1 MPLSLTA
8 RPRETA
14 GHHVKAL
21 RRAGQ
26 VPAVVYGH
34 HQSAVSIQ
42 ADAKEIDRIWQRAG
56 RTHLVDLRVEGQP
69 DRRVLIRELQRN
81 PRNGRPL
88 HADFFA
94 VNLLEK
100 LTAEVPL
107 VLVGESPAVTDL
119 HLGSLLQTLN
129 MVKVECLPND
139 LPPQIAVDVSGLGA
153 VEDSIT
159 VGDLTLPGGV
169 TLVSAEDSEVVVKVA
184 PLRVR
189 EEADEA
195 AEEGE
200 AAPAGEAEAGEG

>member
-1 MPLSLTA
+1 
-8 RPRETA
+8 
-14 GHHVKAL
+14 
-21 RRAGQ
+21 
-26 VPAVVYGH
+26 VVYGH
-34 HQSAVSIQ
+34 RQTAISIQ

-56 RTHLVDLRVEGQP
+56 RTHLVDLSVEGQP
-69 DRRVLIRELQRN
+69 LMRVLIRELQRS

-107 VLVGESPAVTDL
+107 VLTGESPAVTDL
-119 HLGSLLQTLN
+119 KVGQLLQTMN
-129 MVKVECLPND
+129 MVKVECLPTD
-139 LPPQIAVDVSGLGA
+139 LPPQITVDVSGLGA

-159 VGDLTLPGGV
+159 VGDLTLPQGV

-189 EEADEA
+189 EEAEEA
-195 AEEGE
+195 APE
-200 AAPAGEAEAGEG
+200 AEAEPAGEAEASGE

>member
-1 MPLSLTA
+1 MSLAA
-8 RPRETA
+8 RPRDTA
-14 GHHVKAL
+14 GHHVHAL
-21 RRAGQ
+21 RRSGQ

-34 HQSAVSIQ
+34 RQTAVSIQ

-56 RTHLVDLRVEGQP
+56 RTHLVDLQVEGQP
-69 DRRVLIRELQRN
+69 LRRCLIRELQRN

-88 HADFFA
+88 HVDFFA

-107 VLVGESPAVTDL
+107 VLVGKSPAVTDL

-129 MVKVECLPND
+129 MVKVECLPTD
-139 LPPQIAVDVSGLGA
+139 LPPQITVDVSGLGA
-153 VEDSIT
+153 VEDSIS
-159 VGDLTLPGGV
+159 VGDLTLPDGV

-189 EEADEA
+189 DEADEA
-195 AEEGE
+195 AEAGAE
-200 AAPAGEAEAGEG
+200 AAPAAEAEAGEG